1 MSPIVTHRGG
11 VKGWHCNGGK
21 QCFPLNGKIHAA
33 FMVAADP
40 AGRTIDGTIEGA
52 LDHAICGR
60 RA

>member
-1 MSPIVTHRGG
+1 VSPIDARRDG
-11 VKGWHCNGGK
+11 VKGWNCNGGK

-40 AGRTIDGTIEGA
+40 AGRTIDGA
-52 LDHAICGR
+52 LDRAIFGR

>member
-1 MSPIVTHRGG
+1 MSPIAAHRDG
-11 VKGWHCNGGK
+11 VKGWDCNDGK

-33 FMVAADP
+33 FVVAADP
-40 AGRTIDGTIEGA
+40 AGRTIDGA